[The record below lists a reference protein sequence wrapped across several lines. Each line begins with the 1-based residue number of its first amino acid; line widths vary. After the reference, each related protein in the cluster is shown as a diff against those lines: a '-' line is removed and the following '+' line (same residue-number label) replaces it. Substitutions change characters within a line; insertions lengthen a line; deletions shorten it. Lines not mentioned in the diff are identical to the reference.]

1 MVWTFMLLGASFPD
15 GLRAASGDL
24 LLAAAALA
32 ASYVA
37 ATSANDLADE
47 HVDRVNHPGDR
58 ARPLV
63 TGEASRRDLRRLH
76 LAAGAVALAAAA
88 ALGWR
93 AVAVVGGSLAIG
105 VAYSLPPARLSYRT
119 WLAPLALAAAYVL
132 VPYGLGAIA
141 AGRALA
147 TTDGWLAAALVFLFL
162 ARIVL
167 KDYRDRAGDAAY
179 GKPTLLLRFG
189 STATCVVSFAALV
202 LGAVLLPIAV
212 RPTLLVGTALLS
224 LLVGAAVLLWRLRV
238 ATDDR
243 AEQVAIGLGAR
254 LGNGVLLVALAWL
267 VMRGA
272 GASEEA
278 RTAFAS
284 LLALLIGVSV
294 VSLAA
299 HPDRVIIGYKA

>member
-1 MVWTFMLLGASFPD
+1 MVWTFMLLGAAFPD

-93 AVAVVGGSLAIG
+93 AVAV
-105 VAYSLPPARLSYRT
+105 
-119 WLAPLALAAAYVL
+119 
-132 VPYGLGAIA
+132 
-141 AGRALA
+141 
-147 TTDGWLAAALVFLFL
+147 ALVFLFL

-189 STATCVVSFAALV
+189 STATCAVSFAALV
-202 LGAVLLPIAV
+202 LGAVLLPIAL

-224 LLVGAAVLLWRLRV
+224 LLVGASVLLWRLRG

-267 VMRGA
+267 LMGGA
-272 GASEEA
+272 GATEEA
-278 RTAFAS
+278 RTAFVS

-299 HPDRVIIGYKA
+299 HPDRVVIGYKG

>member
-1 MVWTFMLLGASFPD
+1 M
-15 GLRAASGDL
+15 
-24 LLAAAALA
+24 
-32 ASYVA
+32 
-37 ATSANDLADE
+37 
-47 HVDRVNHPGDR
+47 
-58 ARPLV
+58 
-63 TGEASRRDLRRLH
+63 
-76 LAAGAVALAAAA
+76 
-88 ALGWR
+88 
-93 AVAVVGGSLAIG
+93 
-105 VAYSLPPARLSYRT
+105 
-119 WLAPLALAAAYVL
+119 L

-202 LGAVLLPIAV
+202 LGAVLLPIAL

-284 LLALLIGVSV
+284 LLALSDRRERRVPGGPSRPGHHRLQGVRIRRARFSGSR
-294 VSLAA
+294 SLLRLPPAKQERHRPSPRRPSAA
-299 HPDRVIIGYKA
+299 RGSTESDPTRECRRCMQWRFNE